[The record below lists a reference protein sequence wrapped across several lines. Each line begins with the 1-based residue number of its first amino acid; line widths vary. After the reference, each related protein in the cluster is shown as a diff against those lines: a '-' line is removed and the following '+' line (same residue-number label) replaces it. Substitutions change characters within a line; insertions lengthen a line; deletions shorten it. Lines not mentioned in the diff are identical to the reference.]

1 MELSVIIVNYN
12 SSNFLELTLLSVY
25 SSLKKSSISAEVIVV
40 DNYSTD
46 NSCNMIKKKFND
58 CILIENKSNFG
69 FARSNN
75 IGVNTASGK
84 YICIL
89 NPDTVVSEN
98 TFTDLINYY
107 KNNLNIGIVGCQML
121 NGNGVFLKESKRNL
135 PSLISSIFKLLG
147 ITKLYYS
154 NVDKDS
160 YGKVDVLAG
169 AFMFM
174 EKKKYDIINGFDED
188 YFMYGEDIDLSLKS
202 LKKGYNNHYLGSLKI
217 IHFKGES
224 TTKDFIYFKRFYE
237 AMYIYYTKH
246 FNKYILSKYIAFL
259 LYKFTVL
266 TKQIASLFTNF
277 SNQNSLS
284 INNKYFVTRMKTI
297 DNGLDAQLLSFDNY
311 IGMNIVNSLLIF
323 DCSTLSFQEIISS
336 FENSSNSNSLRIYI
350 SQSNFY
356 IGSDNSYLK
365 GEIIKI

>member
-1 MELSVIIVNYN
+1 
-12 SSNFLELTLLSVY
+12 
-25 SSLKKSSISAEVIVV
+25 
-40 DNYSTD
+40 
-46 NSCNMIKKKFND
+46 
-58 CILIENKSNFG
+58 
-69 FARSNN
+69 
-75 IGVNTASGK
+75 
-84 YICIL
+84 
-89 NPDTVVSEN
+89 
-98 TFTDLINYY
+98 
-107 KNNLNIGIVGCQML
+107 
-121 NGNGVFLKESKRNL
+121 
-135 PSLISSIFKLLG
+135 
-147 ITKLYYS
+147 
-154 NVDKDS
+154 
-160 YGKVDVLAG
+160 
-169 AFMFM
+169 
-174 EKKKYDIINGFDED
+174 
-188 YFMYGEDIDLSLKS
+188 
-202 LKKGYNNHYLGSLKI
+202 
-217 IHFKGES
+217 
-224 TTKDFIYFKRFYE
+224 
-237 AMYIYYTKH
+237 MYIYYTKH